1 MIDYFLKSAP
11 REITLEIFDARQNLV
26 RRFSSEDS
34 IPAKRPPMPIAERW
48 FPKPAVLEKAPGMHR
63 FVWNFAW
70 NISGGP
76 SPDEESEYRSPSGPK
91 AVPGNYQVRLT
102 IDGRVQSQ
110 PLQIVMD
117 PRSSATQETLEQQLQ
132 IGKEIYDE
140 TLEIRRALAEIAS
153 LQKQLSDLQQKAEA
167 QPSGIK
173 SALSD
178 AQQMMQEILAGKKS
192 GAEPESGLQEAYA
205 GVTAALRVVESG
217 DRAVPSQAIALY
229 QESSQQAK
237 ARIADWTKFKQ
248 TKLPQLNQ
256 KLHDGN
262 LAPIAISEIEQTVE
276 SAMSR

>member
-1 MIDYFLKSAP
+1 
-11 REITLEIFDARQNLV
+11 
-26 RRFSSEDS
+26 
-34 IPAKRPPMPIAERW
+34 
-48 FPKPAVLEKAPGMHR
+48 
-63 FVWNFAW
+63 
-70 NISGGP
+70 
-76 SPDEESEYRSPSGPK
+76 
-91 AVPGNYQVRLT
+91 
-102 IDGRVQSQ
+102 VQSQ
-110 PLQIVMD
+110 PLRIVMD
-117 PRSSATQETLEQQLQ
+117 PRSSATPQTLEQQLQ

-237 ARIADWTKFKQ
+237 ARIADWTKFNQ